1 MTVLSVHVF
10 AVLCLRSCHTGNVTL
25 LLENPTSGHSLEC
38 SHCNMINEWN
48 QAVVPVYVLG
58 DIWDGWI
65 IIDCEGIEYEQ
76 SLRVK
81 IYFMKGSL

>member
-1 MTVLSVHVF
+1 
-10 AVLCLRSCHTGNVTL
+10 
-25 LLENPTSGHSLEC
+25 
-38 SHCNMINEWN
+38 MINEWN